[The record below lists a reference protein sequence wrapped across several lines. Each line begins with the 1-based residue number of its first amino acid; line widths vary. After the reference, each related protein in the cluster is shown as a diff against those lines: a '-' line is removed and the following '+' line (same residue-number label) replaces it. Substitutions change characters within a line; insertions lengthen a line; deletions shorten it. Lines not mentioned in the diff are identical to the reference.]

1 MKQFK
6 KAIMAVGVLAAMG
19 ATASTANASS
29 LASSTFEVLGF
40 TLSDVNGQ
48 MSQNDFS
55 PILVGDNADIGAS
68 LTGYTDASDSA
79 TAGIGAGIDLAKVC
93 VGPGCGAA
101 PAENDFSVL
110 TPPAV
115 GSNFSNAD
123 QLLVGSALDDFGPG
137 GANASLRAD
146 VSLTTETAGS
156 SSSNTGVSGG
166 FGFTLLAGTTMT
178 LDFTAKLNLVASTSA
193 DALLGSTAQAT
204 SSYVINISDNS
215 GATVFSWNPNGVLG
229 TGIVGGIENA
239 DDCALNE
246 SRNRVAPTP
255 FTGTSSYTCNGSF
268 SATTTLAAGIYN
280 LSIDQQVNS
289 DATVVPEPASLA
301 LMGLGLLGLGASAA
315 RRRKQ
320 A

>member
-6 KAIMAVGVLAAMG
+6 KAIMAVGVMAAMG
-19 ATASTANASS
+19 AAASTANASS
-29 LASSTFEVLGF
+29 LASSTFEVMGF
-40 TLSDVNGQ
+40 TLSDANGQ
-48 MSQNDFS
+48 MSTGDFAG
-55 PILVGDNADIGAS
+55 ITVGDNADIGAS
-68 LTGYTDASDSA
+68 LTGYVDDSDSA
-79 TAGIGAGIDLAKVC
+79 TAGIGIGIDLAKVC

-101 PAENDFSVL
+101 PAENNFTVL

-115 GSNFSNAD
+115 GSNFSSAD
-123 QLLVGSALDDFGPG
+123 QLLVGSALADFGPG

-146 VSLTTETAGS
+146 VNLTSQTAGS
-156 SSSNTGVSGG
+156 SSSNTGVAGG
-166 FGFTLLAGTTMT
+166 FAFSLAAGTTMT
-178 LDFTAKLNLVASTSA
+178 LDFTSALNLVASTSA
-193 DALLGSTAQAT
+193 DALHGTTAQAT
-204 SSYVINISDNS
+204 SSYSISITDAS
-215 GATVFSWNPNGVLG
+215 GGEVFSWNPDGVIGSGIIGG
-229 TGIVGGIENA
+229 TENA
-239 DDCALNE
+239 DDCALNRTI
-246 SRNRVAPTP
+246 SRVAPTP
-255 FTGTSSYTCNGSF
+255 FTGTSAYSCNGSF